1 MGSSLSSS
9 LICSINLIQ
18 MYNERKK
25 IKEARPDIKCNEL
38 NAGPHLGGEQRAQ
51 GLGRVQT

>member
-1 MGSSLSSS
+1 MGSLSPS
-9 LICSINLIQ
+9 LIFSINLIQ

-25 IKEARPDIKCNEL
+25 IKEAGPDIKCNEL
-38 NAGPHLGGEQRAQ
+38 NAGPDLGGGQRIQ